1 MNVVLFGNNQITV
14 DIITILKKNNV
25 NIKGFCF
32 TQKKFQKKKNE
43 IKKILPKSTKIFIY
57 SKKKAFSDK
66 LRKLKCN
73 MAFSISFS
81 HILENDII
89 NIFNRGIINLHFSYL
104 PYCRGSAPNVFSI
117 INNEPIGSTLHFIN
131 EKIDAGDIIAQKKI
145 EISKL
150 DTGGT
155 LYRKLYLNSLNLFKK
170 NIKNILSNKI
180 SLKKINIKK
189 GSIYYHKQLKEID
202 KINLNK
208 KYKAEELIN
217 LLRARTF
224 ENYKSAYFYDNKK
237 KKIFVRVN
245 LSYK

>member
-1 MNVVLFGNNQITV
+1 MFYS
-14 DIITILKKNNV
+14 
-25 NIKGFCF
+25 
-32 TQKKFQKKKNE
+32 KKFQKKKDE

-57 SKKKAFSDK
+57 SKKKVFSDK

-81 HILENDII
+81 HILETQII
-89 NIFNRGIINLHFSYL
+89 NIFNRGVINLHFSYL

-117 INNEPIGSTLHFIN
+117 INNEPIGSTLHYVN
-131 EKIDAGDIIAQKKI
+131 EKIDAGDIIARKKI
-145 EISKL
+145 KISKL

-170 NIKNILSNKI
+170 NIKNILYNKI
-180 SLKKINIKK
+180 NLKKINIKK

-202 KINLNK
+202 KINPNK
-208 KYKAEELIN
+208 KYKAEDLIN

-224 ENYKSAYFYDNKK
+224 DNYESAYIYDEERK
-237 KKIFVRVN
+237 KKIFLRIS